1 LNQYLDILAVIGFV
15 FFVFSAF
22 KNLENSILIGIL
34 IKSLIDGAWD
44 VKFAGF
50 SLIDLHSVIFILYSL
65 QLIYKNNLFHLIDKQ
80 FNLLWLLSHLGVF
93 FLFVTN
99 PLSGIDGFARLLF
112 FPISLILIPYFILY
126 CEEET
131 STKLLKYM
139 IYASLFSSI
148 ISVLQFIGLIPHEFE
163 HMTKGLSRSNGFFH
177 DMVTSRIYVMQGLI
191 VLSYIKFSGKYEI
204 NSFLSYLLLILFAV
218 AGYALFS
225 KALIGIFILGGI
237 LLIFTTKQ
245 NPIQLIIGIVL
256 AFLILISNTEILES
270 TNQLFVKEINYNEG
284 ELDDSGQLFS
294 GRGLLWD
301 DYIKMYEESEP
312 LEKIIG
318 LSMNDGRT
326 HNEYLRILILSGLIG
341 LIAYIFFSILII
353 YKSFFQMF
361 RKADTLFTTLFCA
374 SILIIDSVSVVWGLY
389 PFYLITI
396 FGFFQLTI
404 KENDINYSD
413 ESTDTKTRIW

>member
-1 LNQYLDILAVIGFV
+1 
-15 FFVFSAF
+15 
-22 KNLENSILIGIL
+22 
-34 IKSLIDGAWD
+34 
-44 VKFAGF
+44 
-50 SLIDLHSVIFILYSL
+50 
-65 QLIYKNNLFHLIDKQ
+65 
-80 FNLLWLLSHLGVF
+80 
-93 FLFVTN
+93 
-99 PLSGIDGFARLLF
+99 
-112 FPISLILIPYFILY
+112 
-126 CEEET
+126 
-131 STKLLKYM
+131 
-139 IYASLFSSI
+139 
-148 ISVLQFIGLIPHEFE
+148 
-163 HMTKGLSRSNGFFH
+163 
-177 DMVTSRIYVMQGLI
+177 
-191 VLSYIKFSGKYEI
+191 
-204 NSFLSYLLLILFAV
+204 LLILFAV